1 MEVTMH
7 ETIKK
12 LLAKGPVITDGAWGT
27 ELMKKGMKANQCPE
41 IWNLTDPEKV
51 GEVAKSYVDAGSR
64 VILTN
69 TFGANRFVLVR
80 YNMED
85 KVREINIAG
94 VDISKE
100 AAGDQALVFASMGPS
115 GKMLIMKDVTEKE
128 LQEAFEEQ
136 ADAIKDAGADAIII
150 ETMTD
155 ITEAIIAIAA
165 AKKTTLPLVASMVFD
180 AGKEKD
186 RTIMGHTIEEMV
198 EKFTSAGVDVLGTN
212 CGKGIEGFI
221 PVCEKMR
228 TNTNLPLWIKANAGS
243 PEYIKGETVY
253 NTTPE
258 EYASY
263 VPVLVQAGADFIGG
277 CCGTNPDF
285 IRAIKDK
292 LAC

>member
-1 MEVTMH
+1 MH
-7 ETIKK
+7 ETIKTI
-12 LLAKGPVITDGAWGT
+12 LEKGPVVTDGAWGT
-27 ELMKKGMKANQCPE
+27 ELMKKGMKAKECPE

-51 GEVAKSYVDAGSR
+51 VEVAKSYVDAGSR

-69 TFGANRFVLVR
+69 TFGANRFVLSR
-80 YNMED
+80 YNMKD

-100 AAGDQALVFASMGPS
+100 AAGDKALVFASMGPS
-115 GKMLIMKDVTEKE
+115 GKMLIMKDVTETE
-128 LQEAFEEQ
+128 LQEAFNEQ
-136 ADAIKDAGADAIII
+136 ADAIKDAGADAIIV

-155 ITEAIIAIAA
+155 MEEALIAIAA
-165 AKKTTLPLVASMVFD
+165 AKKTGLPLIGSMVFD

-186 RTIMGHTIEEMV
+186 RTIMGHTIEEMA

-221 PVCEKMR
+221 PVCKKMR
-228 TNTNLPLWIKANAGS
+228 ASTDLPLWVKANAGS

-258 EYASY
+258 EYAAFI
-263 VPVLVQAGADFIGG
+263 PLLVEAGADFIGG
-277 CCGTNPDF
+277 CCGTNPNF
-285 IRAIKDK
+285 IRAIKEK
-292 LAC
+292 LEC

>member
-1 MEVTMH
+1 MH
-7 ETIKK
+7 ETIKTI
-12 LLAKGPVITDGAWGT
+12 LENGPVVTDGAWGT
-27 ELMKKGMKANQCPE
+27 ELMKKGMKAKECPE

-51 GEVAKSYVDAGSR
+51 VEVAKSYVDAGSR

-69 TFGANRFVLVR
+69 TFGANRFVLSR
-80 YNMED
+80 YNMKD

-100 AAGDQALVFASMGPS
+100 AAGDKALVFASMGPS
-115 GKMLIMKDVTEKE
+115 GKMLIMKNVTETE
-128 LQEAFEEQ
+128 LQEAFNEQ
-136 ADAIKDAGADAIII
+136 ADAIKDAGADAIIV

-155 ITEAIIAIAA
+155 MEEALIAIAA
-165 AKKTTLPLVASMVFD
+165 AKKTGLPLIASMVFD

-186 RTIMGHTIEEMV
+186 RTIMGHTIEEMA

-221 PVCEKMR
+221 PVCKKMR
-228 TNTNLPLWIKANAGS
+228 ASTDLPLWVKANAGS

-258 EYASY
+258 EYAAFI
-263 VPVLVQAGADFIGG
+263 PLLVEAGADFIGG
-277 CCGTNPDF
+277 CCGTNPNF
-285 IRAIKDK
+285 IRAIKEK
-292 LAC
+292 LEC

>member
-1 MEVTMH
+1 MH

-12 LLAKGPVITDGAWGT
+12 LLGKGPVVTDGAWGT
-27 ELMKKGMKANQCPE
+27 ELMKKGMKTKECPE
-41 IWNLTDPEKV
+41 IWNLTDPQKV
-51 GEVAKSYVDAGSR
+51 VEVAKSYVDAGSR

-69 TFGANRFVLVR
+69 TFGANRFVLAR
-80 YNMED
+80 YNMKD
-85 KVREINIAG
+85 KVREINMAG
-94 VDISKE
+94 VKISKE
-100 AAGDQALVFASMGPS
+100 AAGDKALVFASMGPS
-115 GKMLIMKDVTEKE
+115 GKMLIMKDVTERE

-136 ADAIKDAGADAIII
+136 ADAIQTAGADAIIV

-155 ITEAIIAIAA
+155 INEALIAIAA
-165 AKKTTLPLVASMVFD
+165 AKQTGLALVSSMVFD

-198 EKFTSAGVDVLGTN
+198 EKFTSAGADVLGTN

-221 PVCEKMR
+221 PVCKKMR
-228 TNTNLPLWIKANAGS
+228 ANTDLPLWVKANAGS

-253 NTTPE
+253 TTTPE
-258 EYASY
+258 EYAAHI
-263 VPVLVQAGADFIGG
+263 PVIVEAGADFIGG

-292 LAC
+292 LEC